1 MTPSTINAPGPNIS
15 SQLSGSSNM
24 LSRLPQQQVLP
35 SVIGKSNHI
44 SIKYLINF
52 NNNQSYINFIFS

>member
-24 LSRLPQQQVLP
+24 LGRLPQQQALP
-35 SVIGKSNHI
+35 SVIGKSSHT
-44 SIKYLINF
+44 SIKYKLNF
-52 NNNQSYINFIFS
+52 NYNQ